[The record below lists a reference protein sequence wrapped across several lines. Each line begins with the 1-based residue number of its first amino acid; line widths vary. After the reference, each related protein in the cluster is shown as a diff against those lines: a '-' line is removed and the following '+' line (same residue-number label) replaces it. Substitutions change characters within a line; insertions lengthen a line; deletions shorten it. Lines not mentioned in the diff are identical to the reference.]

1 MSLFKDLPL
10 RDKLVAQLRIEA
22 FNVTNT
28 PHFAG
33 PSGDMSQGDF
43 GFINGKAG
51 IPRIMQFAVKLKF
64 LSTPP

>member
-1 MSLFKDLPL
+1 M
-10 RDKLVAQLRIEA
+10 QIRIEA

-28 PHFAG
+28 PHFGA

-43 GFINGKAG
+43 GSINGTAG

-64 LSTPP
+64 